1 MVIEKDRK
9 EIKFMIEDIK
19 KDYKNIKNNITAEE
33 YIDDFREAFNTIKDN
48 NLNTNFLKELY
59 YEFVIHTFKQ
69 TSAEKFLVNQLADI
83 EELLMLKF
91 NNTQKEQLKIYDYLH
106 NEMSEIQ
113 GFTSFVYGFCIANEL
128 NKTSDNFLKDDK
140 ILNEIINKLKTLSIK
155 GGEDIND

>member
-1 MVIEKDRK
+1 
-9 EIKFMIEDIK
+9 MIE
-19 KDYKNIKNNITAEE
+19 NIRNNITAEE
-33 YIDDFREAFNTIKDN
+33 YIEDFRKSFKTEQDEKV
-48 NLNTNFLKELY
+48 NTNFLKELY

-69 TSAEKFLVNQLADI
+69 TNEEKLLVNQLADI
-83 EELLMLKF
+83 EELLMCKF
-91 NNTQKEQLKIYDYLH
+91 NDTQKEQLKIYDYLH

-155 GGEDIND
+155 GGEGIND